1 MQEAVTT
8 TARARISDREARYLL
23 AILARGGN
31 EVRSVDLALHLG
43 VQKSSVSA
51 MLSRLV
57 AHDLVWKESY
67 GKVSLTDAGR
77 ERAVKLRDSLRET
90 EEYLARTLALSGEH
104 LEKVALAMVLA
115 GGSCVVQAIRAT
127 ASND

>member
-51 MLSRLV
+51 MLSRLA

-67 GKVSLTDAGR
+67 GKVSLTEKGR
-77 ERAVKLRDSLRET
+77 ESAVRL
-90 EEYLARTLALSGEH
+90 EH
-104 LEKVALAMVLA
+104 PLK
-115 GGSCVVQAIRAT
+115 T
-127 ASND
+127 

>member
-51 MLSRLV
+51 MLSRLAV
-57 AHDLVWKESY
+57 HDLVWKESY
-67 GKVSLTDAGR
+67 GKVSLTEKGR
-77 ERAVKLRDSLRET
+77 ESAVRLRDSLRET
-90 EEYLARTLALSGEH
+90 EAYLSRTLGLSSDH
-104 LEKVALAMVLA
+104 LEAVALAMVLA
-115 GGSCVVQAIRAT
+115 GGSSVVQAIRMT
-127 ASND
+127 SRQ

>member
-51 MLSRLV
+51 MLSRLA

-67 GKVSLTDAGR
+67 GKVSLTEKGR
-77 ERAVKLRDSLRET
+77 ESAVRLRDFLRET
-90 EEYLARTLALSGEH
+90 EAYLSRTLGLSSDH
-104 LEKVALAMVLA
+104 LEAVALAMVLA
-115 GGSCVVQAIRAT
+115 GGSSVVQAIRMT
-127 ASND
+127 SRQ

>member
-23 AILARGGN
+23 AILARGGR

-51 MLSRLV
+51 MLSRLA

-67 GKVSLTDAGR
+67 GKVSLTDDGR
-77 ERAVKLRDSLRET
+77 ERAVKLRDSLHEA
-90 EEYLARTLALSGEH
+90 EAYLSRTLGLSSDH
-104 LEKVALAMVLA
+104 LEEVALAMVLA
-115 GGSCVVQAIRAT
+115 GGSCVMQAIRAI
-127 ASND
+127 SRQ

>member
-51 MLSRLV
+51 MLSRLA

-67 GKVSLTDAGR
+67 GKVSLTEKGR
-77 ERAVKLRDSLRET
+77 ESAVRLRDSLREA
-90 EEYLARTLALSGEH
+90 EAYLSRTLGLSSDH
-104 LEKVALAMVLA
+104 LEAVALAMVLA
-115 GGSCVVQAIRAT
+115 GGSSVVQAIRMT
-127 ASND
+127 SRQ

>member
-1 MQEAVTT
+1 MQEAVTA

-51 MLSRLV
+51 MLSRLA

-67 GKVSLTDAGR
+67 GKVSLTEKGR
-77 ERAVKLRDSLRET
+77 ESAVRLRDSLRET
-90 EEYLARTLALSGEH
+90 EAYLSRTLGLSSDH
-104 LEKVALAMVLA
+104 LEAVALAMVLA
-115 GGSCVVQAIRAT
+115 GGSSVVQAIRMT
-127 ASND
+127 SRQ

>member
-31 EVRSVDLALHLG
+31 EVRSVDLALRLG

-51 MLSRLV
+51 MLSRLA

-67 GKVSLTDAGR
+67 GKVSLTEKGR
-77 ERAVKLRDSLRET
+77 ESAVRLRDSLRET
-90 EEYLARTLALSGEH
+90 EAYLSRTLGLSSDH
-104 LEKVALAMVLA
+104 LEAVALAMVLA
-115 GGSCVVQAIRAT
+115 GGSSVVQAIRMT
-127 ASND
+127 SRQ

>member
-67 GKVSLTDAGR
+67 GKVSLTEKGR
-77 ERAVKLRDSLRET
+77 ESAVRLRDSLRET
-90 EEYLARTLALSGEH
+90 EAYLSRTLGLSSDH
-104 LEKVALAMVLA
+104 LEAVALAMVLA
-115 GGSCVVQAIRAT
+115 GGSSVVQAIRMT
-127 ASND
+127 SRQ

>member
-51 MLSRLV
+51 MLSRLA

-67 GKVSLTDAGR
+67 GKVSLTEKGR
-77 ERAVKLRDSLRET
+77 ESAVRLRDSLHEA
-90 EEYLARTLALSGEH
+90 EAYLSRTLGLSSDH
-104 LEKVALAMVLA
+104 LEAVALAMVLA
-115 GGSCVVQAIRAT
+115 GGSSVVQAIRMT
-127 ASND
+127 SRQ

>member
-51 MLSRLV
+51 MLSRLA
-57 AHDLVWKESY
+57 AHDLVWKDSY
-67 GKVSLTDAGR
+67 GKVSLTEKGR
-77 ERAVKLRDSLRET
+77 ESAVRLRDSLRET
-90 EEYLARTLALSGEH
+90 EAYLSRTLGLSSDH
-104 LEKVALAMVLA
+104 LEAVALAMVLA
-115 GGSCVVQAIRAT
+115 GGSSVVQAIRMT
-127 ASND
+127 SRQ